1 MATKRSRISW
11 KLEGVEKTFLEACV
25 HELTLHGREGG
36 SLKALSW
43 KRVAEKLQLEHKFI
57 ADQKQMKNRYD
68 YLKAKFTVWTK
79 LKNKTGNV
87 YDPITNMFNLS
98 EEDWQFEIKS
108 NKHAEA
114 LRSAPLAYPDLCI
127 QLFEGSTSTG
137 FDSWGPSS
145 TLSHP
150 FEDIYEHN
158 LNDFV
163 DIECTQMD
171 PPLQGVSEESSGHS
185 KKEIKKRKA
194 KETMTS
200 QIMEVG
206 EHIKKL
212 ATMIIENHN
221 ASNDMEAC
229 MTKLGTMGW
238 DESDA
243 KYQTALMLFGES
255 ADIRKVWLQLQ
266 PQTCELWVKNA
277 GAKLDMHSDDDI
289 VVFILLCWYWLQLV
303 AINANRIQ
311 DLNSSLTGHEYT
323 QELLHGTST
332 QCHEMMRVSRE
343 DKEDGA
349 VANYM
354 TKYGV
359 MWGTLVFI
367 LFVAP
372 NSAKRD
378 DLDSIGKRV
387 YAEYEMMESE
397 TSRRVLLMGK
407 RYISY
412 ETLKRDV
419 VPCGTPGSS
428 YYNCNGNGVANPYN
442 RGCEIITFCARDA
455 INS

>member
-1 MATKRSRISW
+1 MTTKRSRISW
-11 KLEGVEKTFLEACV
+11 KQEGVEKTFLEACV
-25 HELTLHGREGG
+25 QELTLHGREGG

-43 KRVAEKLQLEHKFI
+43 KRVAKKLQLEHKFI
-57 ADQKQMKNRYD
+57 ADQKQMKNHYD

-98 EEDWQFEIKS
+98 EEDWQLEIKS

-114 LRSAPLAYPDLCI
+114 LRSAPLVYPDLCI

-145 TLSHP
+145 TLPHP
-150 FEDIYEHN
+150 FEDVYEHN
-158 LNDFV
+158 LNDFE

-171 PPLQGVSEESSGHS
+171 PPLQSVSEESSGHS

-212 ATMIIENHN
+212 ATMIIENHK

-277 GAKLDMHSDDDI
+277 GAK
-289 VVFILLCWYWLQLV
+289 Y
-303 AINANRIQ
+303 
-311 DLNSSLTGHEYT
+311 
-323 QELLHGTST
+323 
-332 QCHEMMRVSRE
+332 
-343 DKEDGA
+343 K
-349 VANYM
+349 
-354 TKYGV
+354 
-359 MWGTLVFI
+359 
-367 LFVAP
+367 LF
-372 NSAKRD
+372 
-378 DLDSIGKRV
+378 
-387 YAEYEMMESE
+387 
-397 TSRRVLLMGK
+397 
-407 RYISY
+407 
-412 ETLKRDV
+412 
-419 VPCGTPGSS
+419 
-428 YYNCNGNGVANPYN
+428 
-442 RGCEIITFCARDA
+442 
-455 INS
+455 